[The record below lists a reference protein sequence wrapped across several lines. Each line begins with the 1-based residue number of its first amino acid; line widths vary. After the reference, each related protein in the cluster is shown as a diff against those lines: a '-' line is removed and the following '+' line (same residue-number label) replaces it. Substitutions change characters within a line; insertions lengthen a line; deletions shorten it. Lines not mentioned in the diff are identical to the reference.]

1 MRGFASI
8 ETFVLF
14 LILLALVL
22 GFMPGLVN
30 VVNVAMGG
38 VDPANPAY
46 LALGLV
52 PLALFFG
59 PFRALFNSGDQ

>member
-1 MRGFASI
+1 MRGFVSI

-14 LILLALVL
+14 LILFALVM
-22 GFMPGLVN
+22 GFMPGIVN
-30 VVNVAMGG
+30 VVNVAMSG

-59 PFRALFNSGDQ
+59 PFRRLFNSGEE